1 LNVAEDE
8 VSLYLLENKKV
19 IVCVCVID
27 IVIMIYHEL
36 CLILIKKTWGVT
48 IILNQPTVE
57 E

>member
-1 LNVAEDE
+1 
-8 VSLYLLENKKV
+8 
-19 IVCVCVID
+19 VCVID

-48 IILNQPTVE
+48 IILNQPIVE